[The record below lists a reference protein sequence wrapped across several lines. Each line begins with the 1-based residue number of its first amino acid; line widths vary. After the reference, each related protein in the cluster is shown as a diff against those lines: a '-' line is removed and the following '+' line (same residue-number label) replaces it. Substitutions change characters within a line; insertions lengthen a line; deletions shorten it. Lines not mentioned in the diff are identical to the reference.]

1 MRVRAAPMAWL
12 LIKDLQIL
20 RRSPLL
26 VALLVIYPVIIA
38 VLIGLALSK
47 GPDKPRVAFV
57 NEVPSSANVIQL
69 GGESI
74 DTSKYGR
81 LLFNSIDPVR
91 VNNEA
96 EAIAKVKSGDVLGA
110 LILPPNLTQKLA
122 SGLTSAHV
130 KVYYNAED
138 PVKARFVQDT
148 ITSQVEKANAAVRK
162 KLTKI
167 AVGYLHLIIQGGQF
181 SFFGRNFD
189 VLGLAKAEA
198 ILGAVLKQL
207 PKGSTATP
215 EVAAVQR
222 FAKIA
227 HDNLDLSGSVLKTVG
242 EPIVV
247 DQHIVNGGKTPLD
260 SFAVAVAVT
269 ISLMFVTLL
278 LAAGTLALE
287 REENAF
293 ARLVRGLV
301 SRTALL
307 AEKGL
312 LAAGASLLVTLTMLA
327 GLALFVDLAW
337 SRFGLWVL
345 ALAAGA
351 LGFAAMG
358 LAIGALTREVRAASL
373 LAVMLS
379 LPIAFLALV
388 PSGSVSQGL
397 YDVVRI
403 ISAVFPF
410 KPTLQALNAALNDA
424 GGMGAA
430 LAHLA
435 ALVAGYG
442 VLARVGLRR
451 FA

>member
-1 MRVRAAPMAWL
+1 VRWL
-12 LIKDLQIL
+12 LVKDLQIL
-20 RRSPLL
+20 KRSPLL
-26 VALLVIYPVIIA
+26 VALLVIYPVVIS

-57 NEVPSSANVIQL
+57 NEVPTAANVIQL
-69 GGESI
+69 GGEKI
-74 DTSKYGR
+74 DTSKYGQQ
-81 LLFNSIDPVR
+81 LFTAIDPVR
-91 VNNEA
+91 VDTEA

-110 LILPPNLTQKLA
+110 LILPPNLTNKLA
-122 SGLTSAHV
+122 SGLEPAHI

-138 PVKARFVQDT
+138 PVKARYVRDT
-148 ITSQVEKANAAVRK
+148 ITSQVQKANAAIRK

-167 AVGYLHLIIQGGQF
+167 AVGYLRLIVRGGQF
-181 SFFGRNFD
+181 TFFGRHFD

-198 ILGAVLKQL
+198 VLGVVLKQI
-207 PKGSTATP
+207 P
-215 EVAAVQR
+215 ESNPANPQIAAVQR

-227 HDNLDLSGSVLKTVG
+227 RDNLDLSDNVLKTVG

-247 DQHIVNGGKTPLD
+247 DQHVLKGGKTPLD
-260 SFAVAVAVT
+260 AFAVAVAVT
-269 ISLMFVTLL
+269 VSLMFVTLL

-293 ARLVRGLV
+293 SRLVRGLV

-312 LAAGASLLVTLTMLA
+312 LAAGAAFLVTLLMLSGLGIFIGLAWDRFPLWMVALA
-327 GLALFVDLAW
+327 G
-337 SRFGLWVL
+337 
-345 ALAAGA
+345 GA

-358 LAIGALTREVRAASL
+358 LALGAITREVRAASL
-373 LAVMLS
+373 LAFMLS

-388 PSGSVSQGL
+388 PSGSVSQTL
-397 YDVVRI
+397 YDATSA

-410 KPTLQALNAALNDA
+410 KPTLDALNAALNDT
-424 GGMGAA
+424 GGLVKA
-430 LAHLA
+430 LVHLA
-435 ALVAGYG
+435 LLVVAYG
-442 VLARVGLRR
+442 VVARVSLRR

>member
-1 MRVRAAPMAWL
+1 MRWL
-12 LIKDLQIL
+12 LIKDIQIL

-26 VALLVIYPVIIA
+26 VALLVIYPVVIS

-57 NEVPSSANVIQL
+57 NQVPAAANVIQL

-74 DTSKYGR
+74 DTSKYGQQ
-81 LLFNSIDPVR
+81 LFTAIDPVR
-91 VNNEA
+91 VDSEA

-110 LILPPNLTQKLA
+110 LVLPPNLTQKLA
-122 SGLTSAHV
+122 SGLEPAHV
-130 KVYYNAED
+130 KVFYNAED
-138 PVKARFVQDT
+138 PVKQRFVQDT
-148 ITSQVEKANAAVRK
+148 ITSQVQKANAAVRK
-162 KLTKI
+162 KLTKVAI
-167 AVGYLHLIIQGGQF
+167 GYLHLIVRGGQF
-181 SFFGRNFD
+181 SFFGRHFD

-198 ILGAVLKQL
+198 VLSAVLKQL
-207 PKGSTATP
+207 PKDDP
-215 EVAAVQR
+215 VNPQIAAVQR

-227 HDNLDLSGSVLKTVG
+227 RDNLDLSDNVLKTVG

-247 DQHIVNGGKTPLD
+247 DQHIIKGGKTPLD

-269 ISLMFVTLL
+269 VSLMFVTLL

-293 ARLVRGLV
+293 SRLVRGLV
-301 SRTALL
+301 SRSGLL

-312 LAAGASLLVTLTMLA
+312 LAAGAAFVVTLLMLA
-327 GLALFVDLAW
+327 GLAIFINLAW
-337 SRFGLWVL
+337 DRFPLWLV

-358 LAIGALTREVRAASL
+358 LAIGAITREVRAASL
-373 LAVMLS
+373 LAFMLS

-388 PSGSVSQGL
+388 PSGSVSQTL
-397 YDVVRI
+397 YDVTSA

-410 KPTLQALNAALNDA
+410 KPTLDALNAALNDA
-424 GGMGAA
+424 GGMVGA
-430 LAHLA
+430 LIHLTV
-435 ALVAGYG
+435 LVAAYG
-442 VLARVGLRR
+442 LVARVSLRR

>member
-1 MRVRAAPMAWL
+1 MRWL

-20 RRSPLL
+20 KRSPLL
-26 VALLVIYPVIIA
+26 VALLILYPVIIS

-47 GPDKPRVAFV
+47 GPEKPRVAFV
-57 NEVPSSANVIQL
+57 NQVPTSANVIQL
-69 GGESI
+69 GKESI
-74 DTSKYGR
+74 DASKYAQQ
-81 LLFNSIDPVR
+81 LFTAIDPVR
-91 VNNEA
+91 VSSEQ

-110 LILPPNLTQKLA
+110 LILPPDITHKLA
-122 SGLTSAHV
+122 TGTESAHV

-138 PVKARFVQDT
+138 PVKARFVRDT
-148 ITSQVEKANAAVRK
+148 INSQVSQANAAVRK

-167 AVGYLHLIIQGGQF
+167 AIGYLHLIVRGGQF

-189 VLGLAKAEA
+189 VLGLTKAEA
-198 ILGAVLKQL
+198 VLGATLKQV
-207 PKGSTATP
+207 PKNSAAAAQI
-215 EVAAVQR
+215 AAVQQ
-222 FAKIA
+222 FARVA
-227 HDNLDLSGSVLKTVG
+227 RDNLDLSDSVLKTVG

-247 DQHIVNGGKTPLD
+247 DQTILKGGKTPLD
-260 SFAVAVAVT
+260 AFAVAVAVT
-269 ISLMFVTLL
+269 VSLMFVTLL

-301 SRTALL
+301 SRTGLL

-312 LAAGASLLVTLTMLA
+312 LAAGSAFLVALVMLA
-327 GLALFVDLAW
+327 GLALFIDLSW
-337 SRFGLWVL
+337 DRFPQWVV
-345 ALAAGA
+345 ALAVGA
-351 LGFAAMG
+351 LAFAAMG

-373 LAVMLS
+373 LAFMLS

-388 PSGSVSQGL
+388 PSGSVSQTL
-397 YDVVRI
+397 YDVTSA

-410 KPTLQALNAALNDA
+410 KASLDAINAALNDS
-424 GGMGAA
+424 GGLGKA

-435 ALVAGYG
+435 VLTLGFGLLGRVA
-442 VLARVGLRR
+442 LRR

>member
-1 MRVRAAPMAWL
+1 MRWL

-20 RRSPLL
+20 KRSPLL
-26 VALLVIYPVIIA
+26 VALLVIYPIVIS

-57 NEVPSSANVIQL
+57 NQVPKAANVIQL

-74 DTSKYGR
+74 DTSKYGQQ
-81 LLFNSIDPVR
+81 LFTAIDPVR
-91 VNNEA
+91 VDTEA

-110 LILPPNLTQKLA
+110 LVLPPNLTQKLA
-122 SGLTSAHV
+122 TGLESAHV
-130 KVYYNAED
+130 KVFYNAED
-138 PVKARFVQDT
+138 PVKARFVKDT
-148 ITSQVEKANAAVRK
+148 ITSQVQQANAAVRK

-167 AVGYLHLIIQGGQF
+167 AVGYLHLIVSGGQF
-181 SFFGRNFD
+181 SFFGRHFD
-189 VLGLAKAEA
+189 VLGLAKADA
-198 ILGAVLKQL
+198 ILRATLKDV
-207 PKGSTATP
+207 PKNSAAAAQIG
-215 EVAAVQR
+215 AVQR
-222 FAKIA
+222 FAKVA
-227 HDNLDLSGSVLKTVG
+227 RDNLDLSDNVLKTVG

-247 DQHIVNGGKTPLD
+247 DEHVLRGGKTPLD
-260 SFAVAVAVT
+260 AFAVAVAVT

-278 LAAGTLALE
+278 LAAGTLAME

-293 ARLVRGLV
+293 PRLVRGLI

-307 AEKGL
+307 VEKGV
-312 LAAGASLLVTLTMLA
+312 LAAGAAFVVTLAMLA
-327 GLALFVDLAW
+327 GLAVFIDLAW
-337 SRFGLWVL
+337 DRFPLWMV

-373 LAVMLS
+373 MAFMLS

-388 PSGSVSQGL
+388 PSGSVAAGL
-397 YDVVRI
+397 YDVIRA

-410 KPTLQALNAALNDA
+410 KPTLDALDAALNDA
-424 GGMGAA
+424 GGLGAA
-430 LAHLA
+430 LVHLA

>member
-1 MRVRAAPMAWL
+1 MRWL

-20 RRSPLL
+20 KRSPLL
-26 VALLVIYPVIIA
+26 VALLVIYPVVIS

-57 NEVPSSANVIQL
+57 NQVPKAANVIQL

-74 DTSKYGR
+74 DTSKYGQQ
-81 LLFNSIDPVR
+81 LFNAIDPVR
-91 VNNEA
+91 VDTEA

-110 LILPPNLTQKLA
+110 LVLPPNLTQKLA
-122 SGLTSAHV
+122 SGLEPAHV

-148 ITSQVEKANAAVRK
+148 ITSQVQKANAAVRK

-167 AVGYLHLIIQGGQF
+167 AIGYLHLIVRGGSF
-181 SFFGRNFD
+181 SFFGRHFD

-198 ILGAVLKQL
+198 VLSAVLKQI
-207 PKGSTATP
+207 PKSDPVGPQIS
-215 EVAAVQR
+215 AVQQ

-227 HDNLDLSGSVLKTVG
+227 RDNLDLSDNVLKTVG

-247 DQHIVNGGKTPLD
+247 DQHVLKGGRTPLD

-269 ISLMFVTLL
+269 VSLMFVTLL

-312 LAAGASLLVTLTMLA
+312 LAAGAAFLVTLLMLA
-327 GLALFVDLAW
+327 GLAIFINLAW
-337 SRFGLWVL
+337 ERFPLWIV
-345 ALAAGA
+345 ALLAGA

-358 LAIGALTREVRAASL
+358 LAIGAITREVRAASL
-373 LAVMLS
+373 LAFMLS

-388 PSGSVSQGL
+388 PSGSVSQTL
-397 YDVVRI
+397 YDVTSA

-410 KPTLQALNAALNDA
+410 KPTLDALNAALNDA
-424 GGMGAA
+424 GGMAGA

-435 ALVAGYG
+435 VLVAAYG
-442 VLARVGLRR
+442 VLARVSLRR

>member
-1 MRVRAAPMAWL
+1 VRWL

-20 RRSPLL
+20 KRSPLL
-26 VALLVIYPVIIA
+26 VALLVIYPIVIS
-38 VLIGLALSK
+38 VLIGLALSR

-57 NEVPSSANVIQL
+57 NQVPTSANVIQL
-69 GGESI
+69 GGEEI
-74 DTSKYGR
+74 DTSKYGQQ
-81 LLFNSIDPVR
+81 LFNAIDPVR
-91 VNNEA
+91 VSSEA
-96 EAIAKVKSGDVLGA
+96 EAIKKVKSGDVLGA
-110 LILPPNLTQKLA
+110 LILPPNLTNKLA
-122 SGLTSAHV
+122 SGLESAHV

-138 PVKARFVQDT
+138 PVKQRFVKDT
-148 ITSQVEKANAAVRK
+148 ITSQVQKANAAVRK

-167 AVGYLHLIIQGGQF
+167 AVGYLKLIVSGGQF
-181 SFFGRNFD
+181 SFFGRHFD

-198 ILGAVLKQL
+198 ILNVTLKQI
-207 PKGSTATP
+207 PKGTP
-215 EVAAVQR
+215 ESAQINAVRQ

-227 HDNLDLSGSVLKTVG
+227 HDNLDLSDSVLKTVG

-247 DQHIVNGGKTPLD
+247 DEHVLRGGKTPLD

-269 ISLMFVTLL
+269 VSLMFVTLL

-301 SRTALL
+301 SRTSLL
-307 AEKGL
+307 VEKGL
-312 LAAGASLLVTLTMLA
+312 LAAGAAFVVTLGMLA
-327 GLALFVDLAW
+327 GLALFINLAW
-337 SRFGLWVL
+337 DRFPLWML

-351 LGFAAMG
+351 IAFAAMG

-373 LAVMLS
+373 MAFMLS

-388 PSGSVSQGL
+388 PSGSVSQSL
-397 YDVVRI
+397 YDVTSA

-410 KPTLQALNAALNDA
+410 KPTLDALNAALNDA
-424 GGMGAA
+424 DGMGKA
-430 LAHLA
+430 LAHL
-435 ALVAGYG
+435 G
-442 VLARVGLRR
+442 VLVVGFGALARIGLRR